1 MATDASLLTQEE
13 IMGLSNVPSHD
24 YRAPY
29 LSQESAAFSGLAGE
43 IVNESADYVEA
54 APVAILV
61 QFLTMLS
68 VTVGRN
74 PHHMHGATRHGS
86 NLFMCL
92 VGASGKARKG
102 DSEDIARAIFSHH
115 EFFPKIIG
123 GIGSGEGLMNEV
135 ADQEDDLEQDKRLL
149 VIETEYAQLL
159 RVVSRQGSIVSP
171 TVRQAWDGKPLQQTV
186 KHNPIKATNH
196 HIGIIG
202 HCTAEEL
209 AADLRRVDMA
219 NGFGNRFL
227 WIWSERCELLPDPPI
242 YMPNPLHVRAINQV
256 IRTAAN
262 AGIMQRSAA
271 AKELWDHLYRSELG
285 LAGTGLVGA
294 MNNRS
299 EAQTVRLSM
308 LYALLGNSQTIEPE
322 HLESAVALVRYSK
335 NTVNYLF
342 AVNESPDAK
351 RLIEYLS
358 ATGGRAPRH
367 AARTIAFNHRYTS
380 HDFDLLINELVNE
393 GRIEVVKIPTAGRST
408 EEIRLL

>member
-1 MATDASLLTQEE
+1 
-13 IMGLSNVPSHD
+13 
-24 YRAPY
+24 
-29 LSQESAAFSGLAGE
+29 
-43 IVNESADYVEA
+43 
-54 APVAILV
+54 
-61 QFLTMLS
+61 
-68 VTVGRN
+68 
-74 PHHMHGATRHGS
+74 
-86 NLFMCL
+86 MCL

-227 WIWSERCELLPDPPI
+227 WIWSERGALLPDPPV
-242 YMPNPLHVRAINQV
+242 YMPNPLLLQSINAV
-256 IRTAAN
+256 IRNTAKL
-262 AGIMQRSAA
+262 GIMQRSAA
-271 AKELWDHLYRSELG
+271 AKELWDQLYRSELG
-285 LAGTGLVGA
+285 KAGSGLVGA

-380 HDFDLLINELVNE
+380 HDFDLLIKELVDE

-408 EEIRLL
+408 